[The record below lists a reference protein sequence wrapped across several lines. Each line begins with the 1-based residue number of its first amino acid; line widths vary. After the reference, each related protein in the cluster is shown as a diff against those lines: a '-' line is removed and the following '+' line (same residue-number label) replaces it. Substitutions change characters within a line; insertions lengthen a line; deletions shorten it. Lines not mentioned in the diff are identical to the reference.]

1 MYILIGFIAGFLIPF
16 MARRLG
22 KILPATTGVILSYL
36 PHIPRFPH
44 VHNPVQTRLFRKK
57 WRQLCLSALAFALAT
72 SSLFVLAHFTLP
84 ATTFNYAALFIWMTL
99 FAACVDIRFFILPDC
114 LTIPLLLCGF
124 LFATKTHLIF
134 PVQSVYGALFAYG
147 VTVITTLMTSRMK
160 YNLFGGGDSKM
171 LIALGSWLG
180 IEGISY
186 TFFISF
192 FLFIIYSFFMKSR
205 TGAYGPALSLASLL
219 CFFLLYAK

>member
-44 VHNPVQTRLFRKK
+44 VHNPIQTRLFHKK
-57 WRQLCLSALAFALAT
+57 WRQLCLSALASALAT
-72 SSLFVLAHFTLP
+72 GSLFILAHFTLP
-84 ATTFNYAALFIWMTL
+84 AAIFNYAALFIWIML
-99 FAACVDIRFFILPDC
+99 FAASVDIRFFILPDC
-114 LTIPLLLCGF
+114 LTIPLLFCGF
-124 LFATKTHLIF
+124 LFAIQTPLIT
-134 PVQSVYGALFAYG
+134 PNQSIYGALFAYG
-147 VTVITTLMTSRMK
+147 VTVIATLITSRMQN
-160 YNLFGGGDSKM
+160 NLFGGGDSKM
-171 LIALGSWLG
+171 LIALGAWLG

-192 FLFIIYSFFMKSR
+192 FLFVIYNFFMKSR